1 MAQRQDRDTFG
12 VHQNRVLQN
21 SSKRNSF
28 SANWEVQ
35 SAITHETQD
44 DSSNHW
50 AKEAL
55 DVDKNDGRLS
65 RDSWDQADSTTITS
79 IDQPRRIISE
89 RWETE
94 RKSYEKNR
102 NVMKETG
109 ERPTFRTHQFNKSA
123 QEREKKHSIA
133 STQMTDK
140 TERNE
145 GRFVKN

>member
-12 VHQNRVLQN
+12 VHQNRVIQN

-44 DSSNHW
+44 DSTHW
-50 AKEAL
+50 AKDAL
-55 DVDKNDGRLS
+55 DLDKADGRLS
-65 RDSWDQADSTTITS
+65 RDSWDQPDSTITS
-79 IDQPRRIISE
+79 SDQPRRIISE
-89 RWETE
+89 RWETD
-94 RKSYEKNR
+94 RKNR
-102 NVMKETG
+102 SIVKEGG

-140 TERNE
+140 TERNDS
-145 GRFVKN
+145 KW